1 MAEPGLLAQINERL
15 IEQTVG
21 EPDVVD
27 LFDGVCQGWQ
37 ESACR
42 SGAPC

>member
-1 MAEPGLLAQINERL
+1 MAEPGLLAQINEWL
-15 IEQTVG
+15 IEQTLG

-27 LFDGVCQGWQ
+27 LFDGVCQRVAGT
-37 ESACR
+37 ACR